1 MISTMNFLFDTTEKN
16 LKSGCKNLSEADM
29 IDICGVS
36 NVHKGISYLEK
47 DIISETTFNETGTVF
62 KAKVHGNSDYTVF
75 LRLLND
81 EVHGS
86 CTCPM
91 KGICKHLAA
100 VLYYLKKTT
109 EGLSDSDNAKT
120 KLTIEQYLQSL
131 SKQELVRLLRK
142 YAPETFWTELE
153 NQHSDVDKARD
164 QIKKVERKINKLFL
178 DDDLMYD
185 PLTFETEIDRAFSQL
200 RGLEKLL
207 PNECGTLIFNFLD
220 RVEKTQYEGMLYD
233 DYNDSWFTSPD
244 TFDRF
249 VEDYALNLDF
259 EDKLRFLTKLDLAL
273 EDQSFNTFFHLLAI
287 SNSLFTFD
295 ELPLLKDAF
304 LRKKDQ
310 LPSTYKEN
318 FYRLV
323 EHMLSPD
330 EKEHLLISMQ
340 YDQPHWLI
348 ELVKLYDLKG
358 DSQKALETLKKCI
371 ESPVCEKNEDVYAL
385 YLNMLRKNSL
395 PLESIA
401 EEALNNYPSQTML
414 LNVIEN
420 DHFNTR
426 KYEQIIMQRRPEQGL
441 DYLEKMNR
449 LQEALALVC
458 SSAYINEISK
468 TNFFKKY
475 KINFPAE
482 ATSFF
487 SSIIAENLKEA
498 GDRHYYAIVDAIM
511 QLLVINKLLAAQI
524 LEDIRLNYKR
534 RHKLIG
540 LLEKL

>member
-1 MISTMNFLFDTTEKN
+1 MIATMNFLFDTTENN
-16 LKSGCKNLSEADM
+16 LKSGCKNLSEADI

-36 NVHKGISYLEK
+36 NVHKGISYLNE
-47 DIISETTFNETGTVF
+47 DIISETTFNETGTIFQV
-62 KAKVHGNSDYTVF
+62 KVRRDSDYTVF
-75 LRLLND
+75 LRLLSD

-86 CTCPM
+86 CTCPV

-109 EGLSDSDNAKT
+109 GGLSDSDNAKT
-120 KLTIEQYLQSL
+120 KLAIEQYLQSL
-131 SKQELVRLLRK
+131 SKQELVRLLQK

-153 NQHSDVDKARD
+153 NQHSDVDKARN
-164 QIKKVERKINKLFL
+164 QIKKVERKINKIFL

-185 PLTFETEIDRAFSQL
+185 PLAFETEIDKAFSQL

-220 RVEKTQYEGMLYD
+220 RVETAQYEGMLYD
-233 DYNDSWFTSPD
+233 DYNDSSFTSPD
-244 TFDRF
+244 TFDHF

-259 EDKLRFLTKLDLAL
+259 EEKLRFLTKLDLAL
-273 EDQSFNTFFHLLAI
+273 ENQSYDTFFHLLAI

-295 ELPLLKDAF
+295 ELPLLKDVF
-304 LRKKDQ
+304 LRKKEL

-323 EHMLSPD
+323 EHLLSPE

-340 YDQPHWLI
+340 YDHPRWLI

-358 DSQKALETLKKCI
+358 YSQKALETLKKYM
-371 ESPVCEKNEDVYAL
+371 ESPVCKKNEDVYAL
-385 YLNMLRKNSL
+385 YLNLLRKDNL

-414 LNVIEN
+414 LYVIKN
-420 DHFNTR
+420 NHFNTR
-426 KYEQIIMQRRPEQGL
+426 KYEQIILQKRPEQGL

-449 LQEALALVC
+449 LQEALELVC
-458 SSAYINEISK
+458 SPAYIHEARK
-468 TNFFKKY
+468 TNFFKKH

-487 SSIIAENLKEA
+487 SSVITENLKEA

-524 LEDIRLNYKR
+524 LKDIRLNYKR